1 MSRSVVFDLSVRNVQ
16 RHFLRSL
23 LAAIGIV
30 IGVIAITSL
39 GIMGANMTLSVT
51 ETLSENS
58 DTIKVSPGGGPGG
71 GGGGPGGGPGGSGER
86 SSDEDEYIST
96 DQLKDIQKAA
106 SPNTVIPV
114 YSESET
120 ISVGDLE
127 GRATVY
133 GLNENDI
140 ATLLTVTNGTYLKS
154 TSTALVGPNLAERY
168 GITIGSRIEIGDE
181 DSDEGTSKVRVA
193 GILEERGMTFDI
205 TTDNAI
211 VVSDRWFTSFYGGE
225 GEYDEVIV
233 KLDDIND
240 ADAVEEA
247 IDEQLNRK
255 EDEVTISDAS
265 RMMDSITSSISTII
279 SMMMGIGAISLVVAS
294 VSIFN
299 VMMMS
304 VTERVR
310 EIGILRSIGTRR
322 SVVRKMFLYE
332 AFILGAVGAGLGGVL
347 SVIIGYTVVYSMVGT
362 TEYFFT
368 VESLIYVPY
377 GIAVGILVCILS
389 GVYPAWKASNL
400 DPIQALAAE

>member
-23 LAAIGIV
+23 LAAVGIV
-30 IGVIAITSL
+30 IGVIAITAL

-58 DTIKVSPGGGPGG
+58 DTIKVSPGGGHGGGGDGPGSGPGG
-71 GGGGPGGGPGGSGER
+71 GGGG

-96 DQLKDIQKAA
+96 DQLKDIQQAA

-114 YSESET
+114 YSESDT
-120 ISVGDLE
+120 ISVGGQE

-168 GITIGSRIEIGDE
+168 GIKIGSRIEIGDE

-211 VVSDRWFTSFYGGE
+211 VVSDRWFTGFYGGE

-247 IDEQLNRK
+247 IDDQLNRK

-322 SVVRKMFLYE
+322 NVVRKMFLYE
-332 AFILGAVGAGLGGVL
+332 AFILGAVGAGIGGVL
-347 SVIIGYTVVYSMVGT
+347 SVIIGYMIVYSMVGT
-362 TEYFFT
+362 TDYFFT
-368 VESLIYVPY
+368 IESLIYVPY
-377 GIAVGILVCILS
+377 GIAVGIIVCVLS